1 MSKNIF
7 ILSLFSVLSICSAS
21 VNAQFGDLENAIK
34 SLTGDNKKGTNKVD
48 RFADTSCRD
57 MIEWVEEN
65 KKRKKRK
72 KRLSNHEN
80 CSDAFTL
87 IKKETPQ
94 ALDGSD
100 WGKFRP
106 ILFSALETIENQE
119 MERIAALNK
128 PKEDGSFLICSGPW
142 EDSSFGDTVSTL
154 VYLDAATRTEV
165 DIQEYWDGLPLTGEL
180 RICSIKVH
188 HNDDRQVRNS
198 QNAFSDS
205 DWNANPID
213 QFLNK
218 ATVGCTDA
226 PNGRTRYRNTG
237 FFNDAY
243 YYWSTDG
250 GRFFHKLN
258 RKTQILYRADTY
270 SSFDC
275 SITDA
280 SDARKTWNKIYS
292 DQRATHARLRAER
305 TSENS
310 I

>member
-1 MSKNIF
+1 M
-7 ILSLFSVLSICSAS
+7 
-21 VNAQFGDLENAIK
+21 
-34 SLTGDNKKGTNKVD
+34 
-48 RFADTSCRD
+48 
-57 MIEWVEEN
+57 
-65 KKRKKRK
+65 
-72 KRLSNHEN
+72 
-80 CSDAFTL
+80 
-87 IKKETPQ
+87 
-94 ALDGSD
+94 DGSN
-100 WGKFRP
+100 WGDFRP
-106 ILFSALETIENQE
+106 ILIAALETIENQE
-119 MERIAALNK
+119 IERIAALNK
-128 PKEDGSFLICSGPW
+128 PKEEGTFLICSGKV
-142 EDSSFGDTVSTL
+142 EGSNFDDTVSTL
-154 VYLDAATRTEV
+154 AYLDSPTRTEL
-165 DIQEYWDGLPLTGEL
+165 DIQEYWDGLPLTGVL
-180 RICSIKVH
+180 RICSIKAH
-188 HNDDRQVRNS
+188 YNNSRQVRNS
-198 QNAFSDS
+198 QNAFKDG
-205 DWNANPID
+205 DWDDNPID